1 MVGEPRQAIGNGF
14 QNSALLIPGMN
25 QSL

>member
-1 MVGEPRQAIGNGF
+1 MVGEPRQAIDNGF